1 VKLAFIITTLS
12 TGGAETMLL
21 KVLQRI
27 DRQRFFPHVISLT
40 TIGEVGPHISALGI
54 PVEAIGMKPGWPNPF
69 AFCRLVRRL
78 RAIRPEV
85 IHTWMYHPDLVGGL
99 AARLAG
105 LSALGWGIRHSDLS
119 RQANK
124 LSTLAVVAA
133 CARLS
138 HWLPKRIMANSEVAR
153 QAHVNRGY
161 DAEKM
166 VVIPNGFDLTR
177 FQPNS
182 VARVDV
188 RRELAV
194 AAETPLVGLIGRFHP
209 QKNQLGFIEAATT
222 LHRRMPE
229 VHFILAGKGMDA
241 GNAVLLRAA
250 KSGGVAEV
258 CHFLGRRDDI
268 PRLMAALDVLAS
280 SSIGEAFPNVL
291 GEAMACSVPC
301 AVTDVGDSAYIVGH
315 TGKAVAS
322 GDMTGL
328 AAALESLLKLPL
340 DQRRSLGELARARV
354 TECFEIGKVV
364 RMYEAFYEELADT
377 GHGSKDVAT
386 Q

>member
-1 VKLAFIITTLS
+1 MKLAFVITTLD
-12 TGGAETMLL
+12 TGGAQAMLL
-21 KVLQRI
+21 KVLEHI
-27 DRQRFFPHVISLT
+27 DRRRFSPHVISLT
-40 TIGEVGPHISALGI
+40 TTGEVGPHISALGI
-54 PVEAIGMKPGWPNPF
+54 PVEALGMKPGWPSPF

-85 IHTWMYHPDLVGGL
+85 IHTWMYHPDLLGGL

-105 LSALGWGIRHSDLS
+105 ISALGWGIRHSDLS
-119 RQANK
+119 RHANK
-124 LSTLAVVAA
+124 VSTLAVVAA

-161 DAEKM
+161 AAEKM
-166 VVIPNGFDLTR
+166 VVVPNGFDLTR
-177 FQPNS
+177 FRPDS
-182 VARVDV
+182 MAKMEV
-188 RRELAV
+188 RRELGV
-194 AAETPLVGLIGRFHP
+194 AAEAPLVGLIGRFHP
-209 QKNQLGFIEAATT
+209 QKNQLGFIDAATI

-229 VHFILAGKGMDA
+229 VHFILAGKGMDS
-241 GNAVLLRAA
+241 GNVALLQAA
-250 KSGGVAEV
+250 KSAGLAEV
-258 CHFLGRRDDI
+258 CHFLGRRNDI

-301 AVTDVGDSAYIVGH
+301 AVTDVGDSAYIVGD
-315 TGKAVAS
+315 TGKVVAS

-340 DQRRSLGELARARV
+340 DQRRSLSEQARARV

-364 RMYEAFYEELADT
+364 RMYEAFYEELAES
-377 GHGSKDVAT
+377 GH
-386 Q
+386 

>member
-1 VKLAFIITTLS
+1 VKLAFVITTLD
-12 TGGAETMLL
+12 TGGAQAMLL
-21 KVLQRI
+21 KVLEHI
-27 DRQRFFPHVISLT
+27 DRRRFSPHVISLT
-40 TIGEVGPHISALGI
+40 TTGEVGPHISALGI
-54 PVEAIGMKPGWPNPF
+54 PVEALGMKPGWPSPF

-85 IHTWMYHPDLVGGL
+85 IHTWMYHPDLLGGL

-105 LSALGWGIRHSDLS
+105 ISALGWGIRHSDLS
-119 RQANK
+119 RHANK
-124 LSTLAVVAA
+124 VSTLAVVAA

-161 DAEKM
+161 AAEKM
-166 VVIPNGFDLTR
+166 VVVPNGFDLTR
-177 FQPNS
+177 FRPDS
-182 VARVDV
+182 MAKMEV
-188 RRELAV
+188 RRELGV
-194 AAETPLVGLIGRFHP
+194 AAEAPLVGLIGRFHP
-209 QKNQLGFIEAATT
+209 QKNQLGFIDAATI

-229 VHFILAGKGMDA
+229 VHFILAGKGMDS
-241 GNAVLLRAA
+241 GNVALLQAA
-250 KSGGVAEV
+250 KSAGLAEV
-258 CHFLGRRDDI
+258 CHFLGRRNDI

-301 AVTDVGDSAYIVGH
+301 AVTDVGDSAYIVGD
-315 TGKAVAS
+315 TGKVVAS

-340 DQRRSLGELARARV
+340 DQRRSLSEQARARV

-364 RMYEAFYEELADT
+364 RMYEAFYEELAES
-377 GHGSKDVAT
+377 GH
-386 Q
+386 